1 MAVESLLF
9 APFFAAY
16 ALPSTASNGAVR
28 LIVLAYVISSLAKNT
43 WFALISPMLCQLL
56 SGIKLHDVDYAS

>member
-1 MAVESLLF
+1 MQSSKSD
-9 APFFAAY
+9 Y

-56 SGIKLHDVDYAS
+56 SGIKLHVDYAS